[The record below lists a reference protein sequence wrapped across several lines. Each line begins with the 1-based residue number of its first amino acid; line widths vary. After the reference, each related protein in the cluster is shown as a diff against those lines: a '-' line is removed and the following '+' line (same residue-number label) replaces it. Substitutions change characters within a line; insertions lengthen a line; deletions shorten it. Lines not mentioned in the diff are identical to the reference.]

1 LATGEETYGS
11 WQQGDDLDGHRDALG
26 ERGERRAEPVI
37 GENRRVD
44 PTGELAQLAHRA
56 VEVGHR
62 RVEQRARRLRV
73 AIET

>member
-1 LATGEETYGS
+1 
-11 WQQGDDLDGHRDALG
+11 
-26 ERGERRAEPVI
+26 VI

-44 PTGELAQLAHRA
+44 PAGELAQLAHRA

-62 RVEQRARRLRV
+62 RVEQHARRLRV